1 MFRDIINTLWYLKYI
16 VSNNRLRTDY
26 ASYMKENKTF
36 YDITNKTGLSIATV
50 SRYFNKPDVVADK
63 SKNKIES
70 AIKELGYNH
79 NKFAHSLA
87 TGNSKLI
94 GVIVPNLEFDFY
106 TQLLSEIMS
115 KAHKLGLQTMV
126 FNSLDNPE
134 LEQEHIKELQSYNAM
149 GIINYSHNLSNKVIE
164 ELNLNM
170 VVIERHFG
178 NFKSV
183 SSNNAEG
190 GRLAF
195 NELQKKNCDIFI
207 NINDLENTS
216 SPVFDRTKYF
226 LEQCKKNNVT
236 YEFIESYFDIKNY
249 LSITS
254 KMSDIIKYLVSKYPN
269 KKIGVFLSSD
279 YFASIFK
286 NQAVNMQIDIPN
298 TLSIIGFDNSPISY
312 RTSRPLTTIAQDIP
326 NIAETSLNLLFEK
339 EVQHVLVDVDILV
352 RTTT

>member
-1 MFRDIINTLWYLKYI
+1 
-16 VSNNRLRTDY
+16 
-26 ASYMKENKTF
+26 MKDNKTF
-36 YDITNKTGLSIATV
+36 YDIVNKTGLSIATV
-50 SRYFNKPDVVADK
+50 SRYFNKPDIVAEK
-63 SKNKIES
+63 SKIKIEN
-70 AIKELGYNH
+70 AINELGYNH

-134 LEQEHIKELQSYNAM
+134 LELEHIKELQSYNAM
-149 GIINYSHNLSNKVIE
+149 GIINYSHNLSNQEIE
-164 ELNLNM
+164 KLNLNM
-170 VVIERHFG
+170 VVIERNFG
-178 NFKSV
+178 DFKSV
-183 SSNNAEG
+183 SSNNANG
-190 GRLAF
+190 GILAF
-195 NELQKKNCDIFI
+195 NELYKKQCDVFI

-216 SPVFDRTKYF
+216 SPVFDRTKFF
-226 LEQCKKNNVT
+226 LNECEKNNVVH
-236 YEFIESYFDIKNY
+236 EFVESYFDIKDY

-254 KMSDIIKYLVSKYPN
+254 QMTDIIKYLTTKYPN

-286 NQAVNMQIDIPN
+286 NQAVNMKINIPDK
-298 TLSIIGFDNSPISY
+298 LSIIGFDNSPISY

-326 NIAETSLNLLFEK
+326 KIAETSLNLLFEDSI
-339 EVQHVLVDVDILV
+339 EHILVDVDIIV
-352 RTTT
+352 RSTT